1 MMMIFGASGFLGA
14 AMVNK
19 LSKKHFVLAVVRPQS
34 DISRIG
40 LNKNVEILRKP
51 EHEWATLVISFKP
64 EIVICAQWQG
74 VGKLDREN
82 QDIQWSNVIAIEAIA
97 KKALESN
104 CMRFVALG
112 SQAESAESHLLVPEE
127 YIASGETF
135 YGKAKS
141 ELVQRLFSIFDDTT
155 TQLTWVRVFS
165 VYGPMEHRDSIFS
178 QLGQALIDDKTFH
191 IEEPTKKWSF
201 LFQDDF
207 ARGMELILERMGG
220 ADIINLANPQL
231 IEIQEL
237 PRFVGLT
244 KISKN
249 ESIKQASA
257 GFFPI
262 ITKLRKLGWENRVS
276 IEIGCKLTVDSML
289 QD

>member
-1 MMMIFGASGFLGA
+1 M
-14 AMVNK
+14 
-19 LSKKHFVLAVVRPQS
+19 
-34 DISRIG
+34 
-40 LNKNVEILRKP
+40 
-51 EHEWATLVISFKP
+51 
-64 EIVICAQWQG
+64 ICAQWQG

-112 SQAESAESHLLVPEE
+112 SQAESAESHSLVPEE

-141 ELVQRLFSIFDDTT
+141 ELAQRLFSIFEDST
-155 TQLTWVRVFS
+155 TQLTWVRIFS
-165 VYGPMEHRDSIFS
+165 VYGPTEHRDSIFS
-178 QLGQALIDDKTFH
+178 QLGRALIDDKIFH

-207 ARGMELILERMGG
+207 ARGMELILGRMGG
-220 ADIINLANPQL
+220 AEIINLANPQL

-244 KISKN
+244 KISKS
-249 ESIKQASA
+249 ESKKGASA
-257 GFFPI
+257 GYFPV
-262 ITKLRKLGWENRVS
+262 ITKLRKLGWENRVPV
-276 IEIGCKLTVDSML
+276 EIGCKLTVGSMF

>member
-1 MMMIFGASGFLGA
+1 
-14 AMVNK
+14 
-19 LSKKHFVLAVVRPQS
+19 
-34 DISRIG
+34 
-40 LNKNVEILRKP
+40 
-51 EHEWATLVISFKP
+51 
-64 EIVICAQWQG
+64 
-74 VGKLDREN
+74 
-82 QDIQWSNVIAIEAIA
+82 
-97 KKALESN
+97 
-104 CMRFVALG
+104 
-112 SQAESAESHLLVPEE
+112 
-127 YIASGETF
+127 
-135 YGKAKS
+135 
-141 ELVQRLFSIFDDTT
+141 
-155 TQLTWVRVFS
+155 
-165 VYGPMEHRDSIFS
+165 
-178 QLGQALIDDKTFH
+178 
-191 IEEPTKKWSF
+191 
-201 LFQDDF
+201 
-207 ARGMELILERMGG
+207 MELILERMGG